1 MSTTI
6 EEKILSQDNFNMKFA
21 DAAFDASGDLNPGWA
36 EPTFD
41 DFFTRVTDEPVL
53 LEQSRVI
60 QMRSLQHDID
70 DLGIELDFDI
80 QRNAS
85 TGASTG
91 LTSRETVP
99 IRKRKQ
105 LLAQP
110 LQAKTIIP
118 LNFID
123 ENIEGE
129 DFLAKWL
136 GLLGTEM
143 GPAMERYGIYAD
155 TSVAT
160 QTGEGTGFTATN
172 GLLAQAKAIQ
182 ADATTDAEGFAPLVY
197 SNNALDGLLDA
208 AEIYVE
214 QDGNMKNANIL
225 VPPSMYTKVV
235 RDIAAREDNLGEAVL
250 KDGKIPMVM
259 GMEVKQDNIL
269 RETRHAWDTQKFNTT
284 TGKMAGNGSNIDKL
298 RYAFIG
304 EPSNIVFGMMRDM
317 DVLNQFDIDEIGYK
331 VVGLAKA
338 DAKIHYDQDTLVV
351 PFTKN
356 AKSNS

>member
-1 MSTTI
+1 MATTI
-6 EEKILSQDNFNMKFA
+6 EDKILNQDSFNIKFN
-21 DAAFDASGDLNPGWA
+21 DAAFSASGELNPGWA
-36 EPTFD
+36 EPTFE

-53 LEQSRVI
+53 LDQSRVI

-80 QRNAS
+80 QRNSA
-85 TGASTG
+85 GASTG
-91 LTSRETVP
+91 LTSNETEPV
-99 IRKRKQ
+99 RNRKQ

-143 GPAMERYGIYAD
+143 GPATERYGIYSD

-160 QTGEGTGFTATN
+160 KTGERTGFTATN
-172 GLLAQAKAIQ
+172 GILAQAKAIQ
-182 ADATTDAEGFAPLVY
+182 ADSSTDAAGFAPLTY
-197 SNNALDGLLDA
+197 SNNALEGLLDA
-208 AEIYVE
+208 AELYVE
-214 QDGNMKNANIL
+214 QDGNMKNANII
-225 VPPSMYTKVV
+225 VPPAMYSKVV
-235 RDIAAREDNLGEAVL
+235 RDIASRETEFGDTLL

-269 RETRHAWDTQKFNTT
+269 RATRHGWDTQKFDLS
-284 TGKMAGNGSNIDKL
+284 TGLFKGNGSNVDNL

-317 DVLNQFDIDEIGYK
+317 DVLNQFDIDELGYK

-338 DAKIHYDQDTLVV
+338 DAKIHYDQDTIVV
-351 PFTKN
+351 PYTKN
-356 AKSNS
+356 AKSNN